1 MTFLSDTQL
10 EARAAAI
17 WRARSLRP
25 NFDAEALVDDVG
37 LRLMWTVIED
47 SPDEHIFGALIPAR
61 RCVVLNERH
70 RDTLDGNLGLR
81 RFTLGHEIGHWEL
94 HVRPTGGGQLA
105 YIEGDRSWCR
115 ERSSNPLEIQAERF
129 AAFLLT
135 PTELLV
141 PRLPPAPWGG
151 WTPVRELAAY
161 FGTSLTAMIVR
172 LEKGAWAHRDAN
184 GYPRSGKP
192 KVESPQLVLLPD
204 E

>member
-1 MTFLSDTQL
+1 MDDDELLHRWQL
-10 EARAAAI
+10 RRCRHQVIEIVGQERWPRTSI
-17 WRARSLRP
+17 C
-25 NFDAEALVDDVG
+25 G
-37 LRLMWTVIED
+37 LRKHHVD
-47 SPDEHIFGALIPAR
+47 
-61 RCVVLNERH
+61 VLGD
-70 RDTLDGNLGLR
+70 DTLDGNLGLR